1 MDNRMVF
8 SEEKSDLNEEID
20 DLSYISSLSKVDAID
35 PFSEIKVSSLS
46 PKMKRKAQRLQ
57 KRHEGEDGTKSKYLD
72 PEVVNGYS
80 LWDIVNPPYDLD
92 NLAILYDQSSIH
104 YAAIN
109 ARVMNTVGLGFEFTE
124 TLKSRRRIEKAQDD
138 AAKLERTRKS
148 LQDLR
153 EELDVLFESFN
164 VEETLIETMVRVWQ
178 DCLAV
183 GNGYLEVGRNN
194 EGKVGYIGHIPAT
207 MVRVR
212 RHRDGFVQLSRANK
226 IQAIFFRN
234 FQDLGM
240 EDPVNGDPS
249 PNEIIHFKMYS
260 PNNTYYGIPAAVSAA
275 AAIVGDKF
283 AKEYNIDYFENKAI
297 PRYAII
303 LKGAKLSNKSKAELV
318 NYFRNE
324 VKGRNHGTLVIPL
337 PASIGSDSDIRFEKL
352 EAGVQDASFDKYRKS
367 NRDEILIA
375 NRVPAPKVGV
385 YDNANLA
392 VSRDADK
399 TFKMQVIGPDQA
411 IIEKKINRLLGE
423 FTDLLQ
429 FKLKK
434 IDLLDEDMESRIY
447 DRYLRTEVI
456 SPNEVRG
463 KIGFP
468 ERKDGDDVLPFPT
481 KIKQENAGA
490 PVGNS
495 NNAVS
500 NPPKSRS
507 DSGATPS
514 GVQGSGD
521 QKERGQSQDS
531 GDNIDT
537 VKVFE
542 GEKNE

>member
-1 MDNRMVF
+1 MDNKMVLSQDGDDF
-8 SEEKSDLNEEID
+8 SEEID
-20 DLSYISSLSKVDAID
+20 DLSYISALAKVDAVD
-35 PFSEIKVSSLS
+35 PFSEVKISSLS

-92 NLAILYDQSSIH
+92 SLAILYDQSSIH

-124 TLKSRRRIEKAQDD
+124 TLKSRRRIEKAQSEPL
-138 AAKLERTRKS
+138 KLEKTRKS

-153 EELDVLFESFN
+153 EELEILFESLN
-164 VEETLIETMVRVWQ
+164 VEETLIETLVRVWQ
-178 DCLAV
+178 DCLTV
-183 GNGYLEVGRNN
+183 GNGYLEIGRNN

-212 RHRDGFVQLSRANK
+212 RRRDGFVQLSRANK
-226 IQAIFFRN
+226 VQAIFFRN
-234 FQDLGM
+234 FQDLEM
-240 EDPVNGDPS
+240 EDPVNGDPR

-260 PNNTYYGIPAAVSAA
+260 PNSTYYGIPAAVSAA
-275 AAIVGDKF
+275 AAIIGDKF

-367 NRDEILIA
+367 NRDEILVA

-411 IIEKKINRLLGE
+411 IIEKKINRLLAE

-481 KIKQENAGA
+481 KVKQENAGA

-495 NNAVS
+495 NNASS

-514 GVQGSGD
+514 GVQGTGD

-531 GDNIDT
+531 GDNVDT

>member
-1 MDNRMVF
+1 MNNKMILSEDNDDF
-8 SEEKSDLNEEID
+8 NEEID
-20 DLSYISSLSKVDAID
+20 DLSYISALSKVESVD
-35 PFSEIKVSSLS
+35 PFSEVKISSLS

-92 NLAILYDQSSIH
+92 NLAILYDQSAIH

-124 TLKSRRRIEKAQDD
+124 TLKSRRRIEKSQSDP
-138 AAKLERTRKS
+138 AKLEKTRKG

-153 EELDVLFESFN
+153 EELEILFEDFN
-164 VEETLIETMVRVWQ
+164 IEETLIETMVRVWQ
-178 DCLAV
+178 DCLTV
-183 GNGYLEVGRNN
+183 GNGYLEIGRNN

-226 IQAIFFRN
+226 VQAIFFRN
-234 FQDLGM
+234 FQDLEM
-240 EDPVNGDPS
+240 EDPINGDPS
-249 PNEIIHFKMYS
+249 PNEVIHFKMYS

-367 NRDEILIA
+367 NRDEILVA

-411 IIEKKINRLLGE
+411 IIEKKINRLLAE

-495 NNAVS
+495 NNASS

-542 GEKNE
+542 GENNE

>member
-1 MDNRMVF
+1 MDNKMVLSQDGDDF
-8 SEEKSDLNEEID
+8 SEEID
-20 DLSYISSLSKVDAID
+20 DLSYISALAKVDSVD
-35 PFSEIKVSSLS
+35 PFSEVKISSLS

-92 NLAILYDQSSIH
+92 SLAILYDQSSIH

-124 TLKSRRRIEKAQDD
+124 TLKSRRRIEKAQSEPL
-138 AAKLERTRKS
+138 KLEKTRKS

-153 EELDVLFESFN
+153 EELEILFESLN

-178 DCLAV
+178 DCLTV
-183 GNGYLEVGRNN
+183 GNGYLEIGRNN

-212 RHRDGFVQLSRANK
+212 RRRDGFVQLSRANK
-226 IQAIFFRN
+226 VQAVFFRN
-234 FQDLGM
+234 FQDLEM
-240 EDPVNGDPS
+240 EDPINGDPR
-249 PNEIIHFKMYS
+249 PNEVIHFKMYS
-260 PNNTYYGIPAAVSAA
+260 PNSTYYGIPAAVSAA
-275 AAIVGDKF
+275 AAIIGDKF

-367 NRDEILIA
+367 NRDEILVA

-411 IIEKKINRLLGE
+411 IIEKKINRLLAE

-495 NNAVS
+495 NNASS

-514 GVQGSGD
+514 GVQGTGD

-531 GDNIDT
+531 GDNVDT

>member
-1 MDNRMVF
+1 MIQKMEVVQDEQVELEFDDISYNAF
-8 SEEKSDLNEEID
+8 DAEKKIT
-20 DLSYISSLSKVDAID
+20 D
-35 PFSEIKVSSLS
+35 PFLSVKMSSLS
-46 PKMKRKAQRLQ
+46 PRMKRKAQRLQ
-57 KRHEGEDGTKSKYLD
+57 KKYEGEDGTASKYID
-72 PEVVNGYS
+72 PLVVNGYS
-80 LWDIVNPPYDLD
+80 LWDIINPPYDLD
-92 NLAILYDQSSIH
+92 NLAHLYDQSSIH

-109 ARVMNTVGLGFEFTE
+109 ARVMNTVGLGYEFHE
-124 TLKSRRRIEKAQDD
+124 TLKAKRKIERVQGDKP
-138 AAKLERTRKS
+138 KLERMRRQM
-148 LQDLR
+148 QDLK
-153 EELDVLFESFN
+153 EEMDDAFEDLN
-164 VEETLIETMVRVWQ
+164 IEETLIETMVRVWQ
-178 DCLAV
+178 DVLTI
-183 GNGYLEVGRNN
+183 GNGYLEIGRNN
-194 EGKVGYIGHIPAT
+194 SGKIGYIGHIPGT

-212 RHRDGFVQLSRANK
+212 RKRDGFVQISRSNK
-226 IQAIFFRN
+226 IQAVYFRN
-234 FQDLGM
+234 FQDTEM
-240 EDPVNGDPS
+240 EDPINMDPN

-260 PNNTYYGIPAAVSAA
+260 PNNTYYGIPPAVSAA
-275 AAIVGDKF
+275 AAIIGDKF

-303 LKGAKLSNKSKAELV
+303 LKGAKISQRSKQELV

-324 VKGRNHGTLVIPL
+324 VKGRNHGTLIIPL
-337 PASIGSDSDIRFEKL
+337 PASIGSDTDIKFEKL
-352 EAGVQDASFDKYRKS
+352 EAGIQDSSFDKYRKS
-367 NRDEILIA
+367 NRDEILVA

-411 IIEKKINRLLGE
+411 VIEKKLNRLVKE

-429 FKLKK
+429 LKLNK
-434 IDLLDEDMESRIY
+434 IDLMDEEMESRIY

-456 SPNEVRG
+456 SPNEVRTKVG
-463 KIGFP
+463 LP
-468 ERKDGDDVLPFPT
+468 ERKDGDEVLPFPT
-481 KIKQENAGA
+481 KVKKEGAGA

-495 NNAVS
+495 NNAS
-500 NPPKSRS
+500 SIPPKSRS
-507 DSGATPS
+507 DAGSTPT

>member
-1 MDNRMVF
+1 MNNKMIL
-8 SEEKSDLNEEID
+8 SEDSDDFNEEID
-20 DLSYISSLSKVDAID
+20 DLSYISALSKVESVD
-35 PFSEIKVSSLS
+35 PFSEVKISSLS

-92 NLAILYDQSSIH
+92 NLAILYDQSAIH

-124 TLKSRRRIEKAQDD
+124 TLKSRRRIEKSQSDP
-138 AAKLERTRKS
+138 AKLEKTRKG

-153 EELDVLFESFN
+153 EELEVLFEDFN

-178 DCLAV
+178 DCLTV
-183 GNGYLEVGRNN
+183 GNGYLEIGRNN

-226 IQAIFFRN
+226 VQAIFFRN
-234 FQDLGM
+234 FQDLEM
-240 EDPVNGDPS
+240 EDPINGDPS
-249 PNEIIHFKMYS
+249 PNEVIHFKMYS

-367 NRDEILIA
+367 NRDEILVA

-411 IIEKKINRLLGE
+411 IIEKKINRLLAE

-481 KIKQENAGA
+481 KVKQESAGA

-495 NNAVS
+495 NNASS

>member
-1 MDNRMVF
+1 MDNKMVLSQDGDDF
-8 SEEKSDLNEEID
+8 SEEID
-20 DLSYISSLSKVDAID
+20 DLSYISALAKVDAVD
-35 PFSEIKVSSLS
+35 PFSEVKISSLS

-92 NLAILYDQSSIH
+92 SLAILYDQSSIH

-124 TLKSRRRIEKAQDD
+124 TLKSRRRIEKAQSEPV
-138 AAKLERTRKS
+138 KLEKTRKS

-153 EELDVLFESFN
+153 EELEILFESLN

-178 DCLAV
+178 DCLTV
-183 GNGYLEVGRNN
+183 GNGYLEIGRNN

-212 RHRDGFVQLSRANK
+212 RRRDGFVQLSRANK
-226 IQAIFFRN
+226 VQAVFFRN
-234 FQDLGM
+234 FQDLEM
-240 EDPVNGDPS
+240 EDPINGDPR
-249 PNEIIHFKMYS
+249 PNEVIHFKMYS
-260 PNNTYYGIPAAVSAA
+260 PNSTYYGIPAAVSAA
-275 AAIVGDKF
+275 AAIIGDKF

-367 NRDEILIA
+367 NRDEILVA

-411 IIEKKINRLLGE
+411 IIEKKINRLLAE

-481 KIKQENAGA
+481 KVKQENAGA

-495 NNAVS
+495 NNASS

-531 GDNIDT
+531 GDNVDT

-542 GEKNE
+542 GEKK

>member
-1 MDNRMVF
+1 
-8 SEEKSDLNEEID
+8 
-20 DLSYISSLSKVDAID
+20 
-35 PFSEIKVSSLS
+35 
-46 PKMKRKAQRLQ
+46 
-57 KRHEGEDGTKSKYLD
+57 
-72 PEVVNGYS
+72 
-80 LWDIVNPPYDLD
+80 
-92 NLAILYDQSSIH
+92 
-104 YAAIN
+104 
-109 ARVMNTVGLGFEFTE
+109 MNTVGLGFEFTE
-124 TLKSRRRIEKAQDD
+124 TLKSRRRIEKSQSDP
-138 AAKLERTRKS
+138 AKLEKTRKG

-153 EELDVLFESFN
+153 EELEVLFEDFN

-178 DCLAV
+178 DCLTV
-183 GNGYLEVGRNN
+183 GNGYLEIGRNN

-226 IQAIFFRN
+226 VQAIFFRN
-234 FQDLGM
+234 FQDLEM
-240 EDPVNGDPS
+240 EDPINGDPS
-249 PNEIIHFKMYS
+249 PNEVIHFKMYS

-337 PASIGSDSDIRFEKL
+337 PASIGSDSDIKFEKL

-367 NRDEILIA
+367 NRDEILVA

-411 IIEKKINRLLGE
+411 IIEKKINRLLAE

-495 NNAVS
+495 NNASS

-514 GVQGSGD
+514 GVQSSGD

-542 GEKNE
+542 GENNE

>member
-1 MDNRMVF
+1 MDNKMVLSQDGDDF
-8 SEEKSDLNEEID
+8 SEEID
-20 DLSYISSLSKVDAID
+20 DLSYISALAKVDAVD
-35 PFSEIKVSSLS
+35 PFSEVKISSLS

-92 NLAILYDQSSIH
+92 SLAILYDQSSIH

-124 TLKSRRRIEKAQDD
+124 TLKSRRRIEKAQSEPV
-138 AAKLERTRKS
+138 KLEKTRKS

-153 EELDVLFESFN
+153 EELEILFESLN

-178 DCLAV
+178 DCLTV
-183 GNGYLEVGRNN
+183 GNGYLEIGRNN

-212 RHRDGFVQLSRANK
+212 RRRDGFVQLSRANK
-226 IQAIFFRN
+226 VQAVFFRN
-234 FQDLGM
+234 FQDLEM
-240 EDPVNGDPS
+240 EDPINGDPR
-249 PNEIIHFKMYS
+249 PNEVIHFKMYS
-260 PNNTYYGIPAAVSAA
+260 PNSTYYGIPAAVSAA
-275 AAIVGDKF
+275 AAIIGDKF

-367 NRDEILIA
+367 NRDEILVA

-411 IIEKKINRLLGE
+411 IIEKKINRLLAE

-495 NNAVS
+495 NNASS

-514 GVQGSGD
+514 GVQGTGD

-531 GDNIDT
+531 GDNVDT

>member
-1 MDNRMVF
+1 MDNKMVLSQDGDDF
-8 SEEKSDLNEEID
+8 SEEID
-20 DLSYISSLSKVDAID
+20 DLSYISALAKVDAVD
-35 PFSEIKVSSLS
+35 PFSEVKISSLS

-92 NLAILYDQSSIH
+92 SLAILYDQSSIH

-124 TLKSRRRIEKAQDD
+124 TLKSRRRIEKAQSEPV
-138 AAKLERTRKS
+138 KLEKTRKS

-153 EELDVLFESFN
+153 EELEILFESLN

-178 DCLAV
+178 DCLTV
-183 GNGYLEVGRNN
+183 GNGYLEIGRNN

-212 RHRDGFVQLSRANK
+212 RRRDGFVQLSRANK
-226 IQAIFFRN
+226 VQAVFFRN
-234 FQDLGM
+234 FQDLEM
-240 EDPVNGDPS
+240 EDPINGDPT
-249 PNEIIHFKMYS
+249 PNEVIHFKMYS
-260 PNNTYYGIPAAVSAA
+260 PNSTYYGIPAAVSAA
-275 AAIVGDKF
+275 AAIIGDKF

-367 NRDEILIA
+367 NRDEILVA

-411 IIEKKINRLLGE
+411 IIEKKINRLLAE

-481 KIKQENAGA
+481 KVKQENAGA

-495 NNAVS
+495 NNASS

-531 GDNIDT
+531 GDNVDT